1 MKSSSL
7 PDGIPVLSR
16 GRHRTPR
23 RGACFM
29 EFASVLAGE
38 RWSDH
43 PSCTHP
49 LLAQLA
55 RHVNDHTTDAGRQEL
70 TLLIPSVVG
79 RQGNDRTWLTVAV
92 AVAARAILV
101 VPEGTQRVLS
111 GGLLQAEQLC
121 ADAEPDLA
129 ATRRAAQHALELV
142 PGAVAWVERL
152 GVRHRIAEKTFA
164 KHCAPTMIRCAVD
177 GVVASGSPDCDRRLR
192 GLLEVGIIAC
202 PPANLV
208 PARALDRVDLSG
220 VTRRVGWKDGAPA
233 SRGKRR
239 GTASED
245 LTSDA

>member
-1 MKSSSL
+1 MKVSNL
-7 PDGIPVLSR
+7 PDGIPVLSP

-55 RHVNDHTTDAGRQEL
+55 RHVNDRTSDSGRQEL

-79 RQGNDRTWLTVAV
+79 RRGDDRTWLTVAV
-92 AVAARAILV
+92 AVAAKAILD
-101 VPEGTQRVLS
+101 VPEATQRVLS

-121 ADAEPDLA
+121 ADAAPDLA
-129 ATRRAAQHALELV
+129 ATRRASQLALGSV

-152 GVRHRIAEKTFA
+152 GVRHRIGEKAFA

-192 GLLEVGIIAC
+192 ALLEVGVAAC
-202 PPANLV
+202 P
-208 PARALDRVDLSG
+208 
-220 VTRRVGWKDGAPA
+220 APG
-233 SRGKRR
+233 SEQ
-239 GTASED
+239 TASAVKD
-245 LTSDA
+245 VRPSRR